1 MNDNT
6 KKLIKYLIKT
16 GVIAGVAVAAY
27 SPGLI
32 ALSLFDAS
40 IFRAGMSIITGVAL
54 TAGFGIST
62 AQYFLP
68 EKTHI
73 KLLTTKIDVTALSE
87 KLRAHE
93 EDAYMG
99 KLAAQALTQVDRL
112 NKSIERAEFEIARKF
127 DKSTITY
134 QNFYSSVTAAS
145 NCAFENLNSF
155 SNRLQLYSDEEYI
168 NLQHYKEDDI
178 PDDIQ
183 EQQIEIIEKN
193 LKLGKDALAANEQ
206 LILGLDKLA
215 MELADSNVKS
225 SEEENSELLNNI
237 KELTNTVKYYI

>member
-16 GVIAGVAVAAY
+16 GVIAGVAVVAY

-40 IFRAGMSIITGVAL
+40 IFKAGMSIIIGVAL

-87 KLRAHE
+87 KLKAHE

-168 NLQHYKEDDI
+168 N
-178 PDDIQ
+178 
-183 EQQIEIIEKN
+183 IIKSY
-193 LKLGKDALAANEQ
+193 
-206 LILGLDKLA
+206 LIWR
-215 MELADSNVKS
+215 VF
-225 SEEENSELLNNI
+225 I
-237 KELTNTVKYYI
+237 